1 MNFDDKQHSLV
12 TFRVGSI
19 LCCAPCLYVKSIIT
33 PPAKFTK
40 PPGTNKTSP
49 GIFKHGAHIVKVID
63 LRQKFCVA
71 EESEK
76 GNLIIVIFNDE
87 SFAFWVDQIIDV
99 FDFPSKGWSG
109 LPAGIP
115 KDAFI
120 RTLVLNEKIH
130 LYTEFEKLI
139 TIGELSYFKNHSQK
153 KETTK
158 EDPIIKQ
165 KVKKAINENPNK
177 TTPSPSIEKKPVP
190 TTNLAKAEL
199 KTNTVISNTKK
210 TPHQEIKVTE
220 KNTRQ
225 PNLLT
230 KRKNNEEKINKVL
243 INPTAPVKT
252 TKEQQKTDDNKTL
265 KPTIE
270 NITLTEEESSAHI
283 FKIIFVLLIFLAAV
297 ALYFLYPSG
306 SDLTITQKNKIVELE
321 VIEDTAIDDET
332 LENAIEITYPPMLPA
347 TTESKT
353 EETVSNNIIPQVT
366 ETKKDTVEKINPHPE
381 GIKKEIADKISP
393 HLEEIKKETTEKM
406 SPNPEEIKKEAVDKI
421 TPHSEEIKKETTEKM
436 SPNPEEI
443 KKEEKKVVIKV
454 YTPQAVKKK
463 IKPLII
469 HTVIK
474 GDTLWA
480 ITKKYINNPFRY
492 PELAALNKIKNPH
505 RIYPGDQ
512 VQIRFIQ
519 K

>member
-19 LCCAPCLYVKSIIT
+19 LCCAPCLYVKSIIM

-63 LRQKFCVA
+63 LRQKFCVT

-76 GNLIIVIFNDE
+76 GNLIIIIFNDE

-139 TIGELSYFKNHSQK
+139 TIGELSYFKNYSQK
-153 KETTK
+153 KETAK
-158 EDPIIKQ
+158 EEPVIKQ
-165 KVKKAINENPNK
+165 KVKKTINENHNK
-177 TTPSPSIEKKPVP
+177 TTPSPSVEKKTVP
-190 TTNLAKAEL
+190 TANLAKAEL
-199 KTNTVISNTKK
+199 KTNTVISKTKK
-210 TPHQEIKVTE
+210 TPVQEIKTTE

-230 KRKNNEEKINKVL
+230 ERKNNEEKINKVL
-243 INPTAPVKT
+243 IKPTTSIKT

-265 KPTIE
+265 RPTIE
-270 NITLTEEESSAHI
+270 KITLTEEESSAHV
-283 FKIIFVLLIFLAAV
+283 FKIIFVLLIFLAAA
-297 ALYFLYPSG
+297 ALYFLYPSE

-321 VIEDTAIDDET
+321 LIEDTTIDDET
-332 LENAIEITYPPMLPA
+332 LDNAIEITPPPMLPA
-347 TTESKT
+347 TTERKT
-353 EETVSNNIIPQVT
+353 EETTSNKIIPQVT
-366 ETKKDTVEKINPHPE
+366 ETKKETVDTFNPHPV
-381 GIKKEIADKISP
+381 
-393 HLEEIKKETTEKM
+393 EIKKETAEKISLHPAEVKKETVEKI
-406 SPNPEEIKKEAVDKI
+406 SPHTEEIKKEAA
-421 TPHSEEIKKETTEKM
+421 EKM
-436 SPNPEEI
+436 SPHYAEI

>member
-1 MNFDDKQHSLV
+1 MDFDDKQHSLV

-40 PPGTNKTSP
+40 PPGSNKTNP

-71 EESEK
+71 EVSEK
-76 GNLIIVIFNDE
+76 GSLIIIVFNAE

-99 FDFPSKGWSG
+99 FDFPAKGWSG

-139 TIGELSYFKNHSQK
+139 TIGELSYFKNTFQQK
-153 KETTK
+153 KETKNEVPVVK
-158 EDPIIKQ
+158 EEIK
-165 KVKKAINENPNK
+165 KVTDERNNK
-177 TTPSPSIEKKPVP
+177 ISPSMNKQQTS
-190 TTNLAKAEL
+190 TTDLPKENL
-199 KTNTVISNTKK
+199 KTNTAIETPKK
-210 TPHQEIKVTE
+210 TTPQVKKHIENSIKQQNSLSE
-220 KNTRQ
+220 
-225 PNLLT
+225 
-230 KRKNNEEKINKVL
+230 RKNNISIKPAASIAIK
-243 INPTAPVKT
+243 
-252 TKEQQKTDDNKTL
+252 KEQQKIEDKKIYNKRTVIPAVEKAVL
-265 KPTIE
+265 A
-270 NITLTEEESSAHI
+270 EEESSNHI
-283 FKIIFVLLIFLAAV
+283 LKIIFVMLILLAV
-297 ALYFLYPSG
+297 IALYYFYSADSELKVK
-306 SDLTITQKNKIVELE
+306 QKNKAV
-321 VIEDTAIDDET
+321 T
-332 LENAIEITYPPMLPA
+332 LELIENPEIYDEPLDDPTEITPPLAPPLKE
-347 TTESKT
+347 ESKT
-353 EETVSNNIIPQVT
+353 EEVVRDNIVPHTIKPKEETTAEIIPQHV
-366 ETKKDTVEKINPHPE
+366 
-381 GIKKEIADKISP
+381 
-393 HLEEIKKETTEKM
+393 
-406 SPNPEEIKKEAVDKI
+406 
-421 TPHSEEIKKETTEKM
+421 
-436 SPNPEEI
+436 EI

-463 IKPLII
+463 TKPLIV
-469 HTVIK
+469 HSVIK

-480 ITKKYINNPFRY
+480 ITKKYINDPFRY

>member
-33 PPAKFTK
+33 PPAKFTQ
-40 PPGTNKTSP
+40 PPGSNKATP
-49 GIFKHGAHIVKVID
+49 GIFKHGSHIVKVID
-63 LRQKFCVA
+63 LRQKFCVT
-71 EESEK
+71 EKSEK
-76 GNLIIVIFNDE
+76 GNLIIIIFNDE

-139 TIGELSYFKNHSQK
+139 TTGELSYFKNYSQK
-153 KETTK
+153 KETAKK
-158 EDPIIKQ
+158 EPVIKQ
-165 KVKKAINENPNK
+165 NVKKTINENHNK
-177 TTPSPSIEKKPVP
+177 TAPSPSIEKKTVP
-190 TTNLAKAEL
+190 TTNLTKAEL

-210 TPHQEIKVTE
+210 IPHQKIKVTE
-220 KNTRQ
+220 ENTRQ
-225 PNLLT
+225 TNLLT
-230 KRKNNEEKINKVL
+230 ERKNNEEKINKVL
-243 INPTAPVKT
+243 IKPTASIKT

-265 KPTIE
+265 KPSIE
-270 NITLTEEESSAHI
+270 KTTLTEEESPAHV
-283 FKIIFVLLIFLAAV
+283 FKIIFVLLIFLTAA
-297 ALYFLYPSG
+297 ALYFLYPPE

-321 VIEDTAIDDET
+321 LIEDTAIDDET
-332 LENAIEITYPPMLPA
+332 LDNAIEITPPPMLPA
-347 TTESKT
+347 TTEHKT
-353 EETVSNNIIPQVT
+353 EETTSNKIIPQVT
-366 ETKKDTVEKINPHPE
+366 ETKKEIVDKITPHP
-381 GIKKEIADKISP
+381 
-393 HLEEIKKETTEKM
+393 EEIKKETIEKI
-406 SPNPEEIKKEAVDKI
+406 SSHPEEIKKEAA
-421 TPHSEEIKKETTEKM
+421 EKM
-436 SPNPEEI
+436 SPHYAEI

-463 IKPLII
+463 IKPLVI